1 VENALEAMR
10 NGAYDFI
17 QKPLNIDEV
26 SALVDKAM
34 EKNELKGLVALYES
48 SNAIFSSLRLEKL
61 FPIMISLLRDVTYSK
76 DVSIF
81 ATQIVQ
87 SIRNIRL
94 YEKLEVKVAEFEHA
108 LADLDKTKKEI
119 NSLQKDVN
127 RCL

>member
-1 VENALEAMR
+1 MENALEAMR